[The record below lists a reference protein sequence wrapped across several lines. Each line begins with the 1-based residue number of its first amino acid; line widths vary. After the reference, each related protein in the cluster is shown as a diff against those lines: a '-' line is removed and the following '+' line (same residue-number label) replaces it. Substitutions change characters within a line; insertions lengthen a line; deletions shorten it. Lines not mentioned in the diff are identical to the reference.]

1 MGRIVGGF
9 ATAHIMMSRGSA
21 GDKGERVFAGMKEI
35 GRRIRALSPDLVV
48 IISSDHLYNYDLA
61 IQAPFA
67 IATDAQHQPFGDMSL
82 PTDLL
87 PGAADFASGFVGFA
101 AEHDADL
108 VRLQDYRPDHGVTLP
123 ALIID
128 PDRQTPIV
136 PFIINTA
143 MDPAPRLARAWRYG
157 ELLADYVQ
165 AARPADERVVVVG
178 TGGLSHWLAVADMG
192 RVNPAFDHAVI
203 DAINSGKGKSLTA
216 WTSDYVLEHGGNG
229 GLEILNWVMMAA
241 TLPGQRGETIYYE
254 EIPEWVTGMGG
265 IALVPTSDMPET
277 NA

>member
-1 MGRIVGGF
+1 MGQIVGGF

-21 GDKGERVFAGMKEI
+21 GEKGERVFAGMKDI
-35 GRRIRALSPDLVV
+35 GSRIRKLAPDVVV
-48 IISSDHLYNYDLA
+48 IISSDHFYNYDLSF
-61 IQAPFA
+61 QAPFA

-82 PTDLL
+82 PTDII
-87 PGAADFASGFVGFA
+87 PGACDFASGFVGFA
-101 AEHDADL
+101 ADHDADL

-128 PDRQTPIV
+128 PDRRTPIV

-157 ELLADYVQ
+157 QLLAEYVQ
-165 AARPADERVVVVG
+165 TVRPADERVVVVG
-178 TGGLSHWLAVADMG
+178 TGGLSHWLGVAEMG
-192 RVNPAFDHAVI
+192 RVNSAFDHAVI
-203 DAINSGKGKSLTA
+203 DAIIAGDGQKLTS

-229 GLEILNWVMMAA
+229 GLEILNWVMMSA
-241 TLPGQRGETIYYE
+241 TLPGQRGEVIYYE

-265 IALVPTSDMPET
+265 IAVVPGEQSEE
-277 NA
+277 AAA

>member
-1 MGRIVGGF
+1 MGQIVGGF

-21 GDKGERVFAGMKEI
+21 GDKGERVYAGIKEI
-35 GRRIRALSPDLVV
+35 GRRIRELTPDVVV

-61 IQAPFA
+61 FQAPFA
-67 IATDAQHQPFGDMSL
+67 IATDALHQPFGDMSL
-82 PTDLL
+82 PTDTL
-87 PGAADFASGFVGFA
+87 PGAAAFASGFLNFA
-101 AEHDADL
+101 AGNDADL

-128 PDRQTPIV
+128 PERRTPIL

-143 MDPAPRLARAWRYG
+143 MDPVPRLARAWRYG
-157 ELLADYVQ
+157 ELLADYV
-165 AARPADERVVVVG
+165 RTVRRADERVVVVG
-178 TGGLSHWLAVADMG
+178 TGGLSHWLGVAEMG

-203 DAINSGKGKSLTA
+203 DAIIAGNGKSLTA
-216 WTSDYVLEHGGNG
+216 WTNDYVLEHGGNG

-265 IALVPTSDMPET
+265 IAIVPAAS
-277 NA
+277 NGGSIQ